1 MKECFHFTK
10 NKYLRTIL
18 EQGLQPTFGTNCSI
32 IGDQVGAKVSY
43 SVGSQGATKMFVG
56 VHGIYSRMA
65 EGRVNEEGFDEH
77 SLKAIHE
84 LQQAK
89 DFEDWEG
96 QGVYLVFDGEC
107 IDEEHRVETK
117 PYDAYTDMPI
127 SPEQL
132 RVCVIRN
139 KETGE
144 MISSKYDIV
153 NFWLAREQEKTGA
166 FYRMDYS
173 ERIEEPKSDN
183 YEMEYVELARFCEL
197 HPELL
202 GEEKDIQT
210 TLPQV
215 IDESKSKFGFKKIVE
230 MFGKIKNKIK
240 SVFTKGETS
249 EQGNSEVDSVEVEH
263 DAGDAFMDKLRDESK
278 TIEESATEIIESEEE
293 VKNNPIEPQTPEE
306 I

>member
-1 MKECFHFTK
+1 
-10 NKYLRTIL
+10 
-18 EQGLQPTFGTNCSI
+18 
-32 IGDQVGAKVSY
+32 
-43 SVGSQGATKMFVG
+43 
-56 VHGIYSRMA
+56 
-65 EGRVNEEGFDEH
+65 
-77 SLKAIHE
+77 
-84 LQQAK
+84 
-89 DFEDWEG
+89 
-96 QGVYLVFDGEC
+96 
-107 IDEEHRVETK
+107 
-117 PYDAYTDMPI
+117 
-127 SPEQL
+127 
-132 RVCVIRN
+132 
-139 KETGE
+139 

-173 ERIEEPKSDN
+173 ERIEELKSDK
-183 YEMEYVELARFCEL
+183 YEMEYVEIARFCEM

>member
-43 SVGSQGATKMFVG
+43 SIGSQGATKMFVG

-89 DFEDWEG
+89 DFEEWEG

-173 ERIEEPKSDN
+173 ERIEELKSDK

-215 IDESKSKFGFKKIVE
+215 IENKKTKFGLTSIRQFVS
-230 MFGKIKNKIK
+230 KIKDKIK
-240 SVFTKGETS
+240 GVFRKE
-249 EQGNSEVDSVEVEH
+249 EQGEPSEPEAQEENELGAEDS
-263 DAGDAFMDKLRDESK
+263 FMTKLKDESK
-278 TIEESATEIIESEEE
+278 TIEESATEIIANADIEVEEKLTNKQE
-293 VKNNPIEPQTPEE
+293 KEE

>member
-43 SVGSQGATKMFVG
+43 SVGSQGATKMFIG

-65 EGRVNEEGFDEH
+65 EGRVNEEGFNER

-107 IDEEHRVETK
+107 IAEEHRVETK
-117 PYDAYTDMPI
+117 PYDAYTDRPI

-173 ERIEEPKSDN
+173 ERIEELKSDK

-215 IDESKSKFGFKKIVE
+215 IDESKSKFGFNKIVE

-240 SVFTKGETS
+240 SVFGKVEVT
-249 EQGNSEVDSVEVEH
+249 EQGNPEVDSTELEH

-278 TIEESATEIIESEEE
+278 TIEDSATEIIESEEE

>member
-65 EGRVNEEGFDEH
+65 EGRVNEEGFNER

-107 IDEEHRVETK
+107 IAEEHRVETK
-117 PYDAYTDMPI
+117 PYDAYTDRPI

-153 NFWLAREQEKTGA
+153 NFWLAREQEETGI
-166 FYRMDYS
+166 FYRMDYE
-173 ERIEEPKSDN
+173 ERIEELKSDK
-183 YEMEYVELARFCEL
+183 YEMEYVEIARFCEM

-215 IDESKSKFGFKKIVE
+215 IDESKSKFGFKKIAE

-249 EQGNSEVDSVEVEH
+249 EQYNPEVDSVELEH

>member
-65 EGRVNEEGFDEH
+65 EGRVNEEGFNEH

-107 IDEEHRVETK
+107 IAEEHRVETK

-127 SPEQL
+127 SPDQL

-166 FYRMDYS
+166 FYRMDYAD
-173 ERIEEPKSDN
+173 RIEELKSDK
-183 YEMEYVELARFCEL
+183 YEMEYVEIARFCEM

-215 IDESKSKFGFKKIVE
+215 IDESKSKFGFNKIVE

-240 SVFTKGETS
+240 SVFGKDEVT
-249 EQGNSEVDSVEVEH
+249 EQGNLEVDSAEVEH
-263 DAGDAFMDKLRDESK
+263 NAGDAFMDKLRDESK

>member
-65 EGRVNEEGFDEH
+65 EGRVNEEGFNEH

-107 IDEEHRVETK
+107 IAEEHRVETK

-166 FYRMDYS
+166 FYRMDYG
-173 ERIEEPKSDN
+173 ERIEELKSDK
-183 YEMEYVELARFCEL
+183 YEMEYVELARFCEM

-202 GEEKDIQT
+202 GEERASSDL
-210 TLPQV
+210 LPQV
-215 IDESKSKFGFKKIVE
+215 IDESKSKFGFKKIAE

-240 SVFTKGETS
+240 SALKKEEKS
-249 EQGNSEVDSVEVEH
+249 EQNMDGN
-263 DAGDAFMDKLRDESK
+263 KK
-278 TIEESATEIIESEEE
+278 
-293 VKNNPIEPQTPEE
+293 
-306 I
+306 

>member
-65 EGRVNEEGFDEH
+65 EGRVNEEGFNEH

-96 QGVYLVFDGEC
+96 QGVYLVFDGER
-107 IDEEHRVETK
+107 IAEEHRVETK

-166 FYRMDYS
+166 FYRMDYG
-173 ERIEEPKSDN
+173 ERIEEFKSDK
-183 YEMEYVELARFCEL
+183 YEMEYVELARFCEM
-197 HPELL
+197 HPEIL
-202 GEEKDIQT
+202 GEERASSDL
-210 TLPQV
+210 LPQV
-215 IDESKSKFGFKKIVE
+215 IDESKSKFGFKKIAE

-240 SVFTKGETS
+240 SVFTKGEIS
-249 EQGNSEVDSVEVEH
+249 EQGNPEVDSAEVEH
-263 DAGDAFMDKLRDESK
+263 DTGDAFMDKLRDESK

>member
-43 SVGSQGATKMFVG
+43 SVGTEGATKMFKG
-56 VHGIYSRMA
+56 VYEIYSRMSD
-65 EGRVNEEGFDEH
+65 GRVNEETFNEH

-107 IDEEHRVETK
+107 IAEEHRVETK

-127 SPEQL
+127 SPDQL
-132 RVCVIRN
+132 KVCTIRN

-144 MISSKYDIV
+144 VISSKYDVV
-153 NFWLAREQEKTGA
+153 NFWIARDENQKFG
-166 FYRMDYS
+166 FYNMEYAD
-173 ERIEEPKSDN
+173 RIEEFKSDK

-202 GEEKDIQT
+202 GEERDIQT

-215 IDESKSKFGFKKIVE
+215 IDESKSKFGFKKIAE
-230 MFGKIKNKIK
+230 MFGKIKSKIK
-240 SVFTKGETS
+240 SAFIKGETA
-249 EQGNSEVDSVEVEH
+249 EHGNPEGNISDVELTS
-263 DAGDAFMDKLRDESK
+263 GDTFMDKLRDESK

-293 VKNNPIEPQTPEE
+293 VKSKSVEPQTPEE

>member
-65 EGRVNEEGFDEH
+65 EGRVNEEGFNEH

-107 IDEEHRVETK
+107 IAEEHRVETK

-132 RVCVIRN
+132 KVCTIRN

-144 MISSKYDIV
+144 VISSKYDIV

-166 FYRMDYS
+166 FYRMDYG
-173 ERIEEPKSDN
+173 ERIEEFKSDK
-183 YEMEYVELARFCEL
+183 YEMEYVELARFCEM
-197 HPELL
+197 HPEIL
-202 GEEKDIQT
+202 GEERTSSDL
-210 TLPQV
+210 LPQV
-215 IDESKSKFGFKKIVE
+215 IDESKSKFGFKKIAE

-249 EQGNSEVDSVEVEH
+249 EQGNPEVDSTEVER
-263 DAGDAFMDKLRDESK
+263 DTGDAFMDKLRDESK

>member
-65 EGRVNEEGFDEH
+65 EGRVNEEGFNEH

-107 IDEEHRVETK
+107 IAEEHRVETK

-127 SPEQL
+127 SPDQL

-166 FYRMDYS
+166 FYRMDYG
-173 ERIEEPKSDN
+173 ERIEELKSDK
-183 YEMEYVELARFCEL
+183 YEMEYVELARFCEM
-197 HPELL
+197 HPEIL
-202 GEEKDIQT
+202 GEERASSDL
-210 TLPQV
+210 LPQV
-215 IDESKSKFGFKKIVE
+215 IDESKSKFGFKKIAE

-240 SVFTKGETS
+240 SVFGKVEVT
-249 EQGNSEVDSVEVEH
+249 EQGNPEVDSTEVER
-263 DAGDAFMDKLRDESK
+263 DTGDAFMDKLRDESK

>member
-43 SVGSQGATKMFVG
+43 SIGSQGATKMFVG

-65 EGRVNEEGFDEH
+65 EGYVNEEAFDEH

-89 DFEDWEG
+89 DFEEWEG

-144 MISSKYDIV
+144 MLSSKYDIV
-153 NFWLAREQEKTGA
+153 SFWLAREQEETSI
-166 FYRMDYS
+166 FYRMDYE
-173 ERIEEPKSDN
+173 ERIEEFKSDK
-183 YEMEYVELARFCEL
+183 YEMEYVELARFCEM

-202 GEEKDIQT
+202 GEERDIQT

-215 IDESKSKFGFKKIVE
+215 VEDKKTKFGLTSIRQFVS
-230 MFGKIKNKIK
+230 KIKDKIK
-240 SVFTKGETS
+240 GVFRKE
-249 EQGNSEVDSVEVEH
+249 EQGEPSELEAQDENELGTEDS
-263 DAGDAFMDKLRDESK
+263 FMTKLKDESK
-278 TIEESATEIIESEEE
+278 TIEESAIEIIANADMEVEEKLANKQE
-293 VKNNPIEPQTPEE
+293 KEE

>member
-65 EGRVNEEGFDEH
+65 EGRVNEEGFNEH

-107 IDEEHRVETK
+107 IAEEHRVETK

-127 SPEQL
+127 SPDQL

-166 FYRMDYS
+166 FYRMDYG
-173 ERIEEPKSDN
+173 ERIEELKSDK
-183 YEMEYVELARFCEL
+183 YEMEYVELARFCEM

-215 IDESKSKFGFKKIVE
+215 IDESKSKFGFSKIVE

-240 SVFTKGETS
+240 SVFTKGEIS
-249 EQGNSEVDSVEVEH
+249 EQGNPEVDSTEVER
-263 DAGDAFMDKLRDESK
+263 DTGDAFIS
-278 TIEESATEIIESEEE
+278 
-293 VKNNPIEPQTPEE
+293 
-306 I
+306 

>member
-65 EGRVNEEGFDEH
+65 EGRVNEEGFNEH

-96 QGVYLVFDGEC
+96 QGVYLVFDGER
-107 IDEEHRVETK
+107 IAEEHRVETK

-132 RVCVIRN
+132 KVCTIRN

-144 MISSKYDIV
+144 VISSKYDIV

-166 FYRMDYS
+166 FYRMDYG
-173 ERIEEPKSDN
+173 ERIEELKSDK
-183 YEMEYVELARFCEL
+183 YEMEYVELARFCEM
-197 HPELL
+197 HPEIL
-202 GEEKDIQT
+202 GEERASSDL
-210 TLPQV
+210 LPQV
-215 IDESKSKFGFKKIVE
+215 IDESKSKFGFKKIAE

-240 SVFTKGETS
+240 SVFTKGEIS
-249 EQGNSEVDSVEVEH
+249 EQGNPEVDSTEVER
-263 DAGDAFMDKLRDESK
+263 DTGDAFMDKLRDESK

>member
-65 EGRVNEEGFDEH
+65 EGRVNEEGFNER

-107 IDEEHRVETK
+107 IAEEHRVETK
-117 PYDAYTDMPI
+117 PYDAYTDRPI

-173 ERIEEPKSDN
+173 ERIEELKSDK

-215 IDESKSKFGFKKIVE
+215 IDESKSKFGFKKIAE

-240 SVFTKGETS
+240 SVFGKVEVT
-249 EQGNSEVDSVEVEH
+249 EQGNPEVDSAELEH

>member
-65 EGRVNEEGFDEH
+65 EGRVNEEGFNEH

-107 IDEEHRVETK
+107 IAEEHRVETK

-166 FYRMDYS
+166 FYRMDYG
-173 ERIEEPKSDN
+173 ERIEELKSDK
-183 YEMEYVELARFCEL
+183 YEMEYVEIARFCEM

-215 IDESKSKFGFKKIVE
+215 IDESKSKFGFKKIAE

-240 SVFTKGETS
+240 SVFTKGEIS
-249 EQGNSEVDSVEVEH
+249 EQGNPEVDSTEVER
-263 DAGDAFMDKLRDESK
+263 DIGDAFMDKLRGESK

-293 VKNNPIEPQTPEE
+293 VKNSPIEPQMPEE

>member
-65 EGRVNEEGFDEH
+65 EGRVNEEGFNEH

-107 IDEEHRVETK
+107 IAEEHRVETK

-127 SPEQL
+127 SPERL

-153 NFWLAREQEKTGA
+153 SFWLAREQERTGI
-166 FYRMDYS
+166 FYRMDYK
-173 ERIEEPKSDN
+173 ERIEEFKSDK
-183 YEMEYVELARFCEL
+183 YEMEYIELARFCEM

-202 GEEKDIQT
+202 GEERDIQT

-215 IDESKSKFGFKKIVE
+215 IENKKTKFGLKSIRQFVS
-230 MFGKIKNKIK
+230 KIKDKIK
-240 SVFTKGETS
+240 GVFRKE
-249 EQGNSEVDSVEVEH
+249 EQGEPSEPEVQEENELGTEDS
-263 DAGDAFMDKLRDESK
+263 FMTKLK
-278 TIEESATEIIESEEE
+278 MK
-293 VKNNPIEPQTPEE
+293 VKL
-306 I
+306 

>member
-10 NKYLRTIL
+10 NKYLKNIL
-18 EQGLQPTFGTNCSI
+18 ENGLQPTFGTNCSI

-43 SVGSQGATKMFVG
+43 SVGTKGATKMFTG
-56 VHGIYSRMA
+56 VHGIYSRMS
-65 EGRVNEEGFDEH
+65 EGFVNEEGFNEQ

-89 DFEDWEG
+89 DFEEWEG

-153 NFWLAREQEKTGA
+153 NFWLAREQEETGI
-166 FYRMDYS
+166 FYRMDYE
-173 ERIEEPKSDN
+173 ERIEEFKSDK

-202 GEEKDIQT
+202 GAEKDIQT

-215 IDESKSKFGFKKIVE
+215 IEDKKTKFSLTSIRQFVS
-230 MFGKIKNKIK
+230 KIKDKIK
-240 SVFTKGETS
+240 GVFRKE
-249 EQGNSEVDSVEVEH
+249 EQGEPSEPEAQEENELGAKDS
-263 DAGDAFMDKLRDESK
+263 FMTKLKDESK
-278 TIEESATEIIESEEE
+278 TIEESATEIIANEDMGVEEKLINSQE
-293 VKNNPIEPQTPEE
+293 KEE